1 MRVKNRL
8 VVSGL
13 AAFVALAGSASFAD
27 DAVVLKVALKGH
39 RFVPAELIAP
49 VGKPLEIE
57 VTNMD
62 PTESEFESKTL
73 RFEEVVA
80 GNGKGHDQGQSV
92 VARTVSF
99 FRRLLQGNDAGVAG
113 GPLIAA
119 A

>member
-1 MRVKNRL
+1 MRVTNRL
-8 VVSGL
+8 VVSGF

-39 RFVPAELIAP
+39 RFVPAELTAP
-49 VGKPLEIE
+49 AGKPLQIE

-80 GNGKGHDQGQSV
+80 GNGKATVRLKALSPGRYRFFDDYYKETTQGWLEV
-92 VARTVSF
+92 R
-99 FRRLLQGNDAGVAG
+99 
-113 GPLIAA
+113 
-119 A
+119 

>member
-13 AAFVALAGSASFAD
+13 AALVALAGSASFAD

-80 GNGKGHDQGQSV
+80 GNGKATIKVKALSPGRYRFFDDYYKETTQGWLEV
-92 VARTVSF
+92 R
-99 FRRLLQGNDAGVAG
+99 
-113 GPLIAA
+113 
-119 A
+119 

>member
-27 DAVVLKVALKGH
+27 DAIVLKVALKGH
-39 RFVPAELIAP
+39 RFVPAELVAQA
-49 VGKPLEIE
+49 GRPLQIE

-80 GNGKGHDQGQSV
+80 ANGKATIKVKALSPGRYRFFDDYYKETTQGWLEV
-92 VARTVSF
+92 R
-99 FRRLLQGNDAGVAG
+99 
-113 GPLIAA
+113 
-119 A
+119 